1 MLTDVKVGKKVII
14 NYNKADKSMV
24 YDNCGRDNK
33 SCTLKHVFIKYMKF
47 GYQ

>member
-24 YDNCGRDNK
+24 YDNCGRD
-33 SCTLKHVFIKYMKF
+33 TLKHVFIKYMKF